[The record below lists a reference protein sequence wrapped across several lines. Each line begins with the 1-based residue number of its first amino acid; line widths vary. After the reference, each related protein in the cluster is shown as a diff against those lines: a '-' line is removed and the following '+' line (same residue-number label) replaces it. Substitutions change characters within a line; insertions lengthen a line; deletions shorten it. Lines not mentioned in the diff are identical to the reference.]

1 MRTVIVA
8 PHPDDEVLGCSWVLQ
23 QSPVYIIH
31 VTDGV
36 PSWTVRE
43 DRQFI
48 EHERIQESKAAWK
61 VLGADVLDSMGLG
74 FKDTAAWQSVEA
86 LADSLEQIVMQL
98 GATRI
103 YVPSLEQGHP
113 DHDACHVAA
122 GLVVSRVKHRV
133 PDWYVYSLYGY
144 RAGTTELCFG
154 YLADSD
160 YRDVRV
166 VAASSEELSVKARSL
181 ACFKTQIEPGSIL
194 RRWMDR
200 PQPEAIA
207 PFVFH
212 HPLASSEDTY
222 YERELRFDE
231 HGIRSNLVN
240 NTLRRAIATASLLR
254 NPI

>member
-1 MRTVIVA
+1 MSSVIIA

-23 QSPVYIIH
+23 QSSVYIIH

-36 PSWTVRE
+36 PRWIARE
-43 DRQFI
+43 DRQLVKQI
-48 EHERIQESKAAWK
+48 RIQEAKAAWDD
-61 VLGADVLDSMGLG
+61 LGVDVLDTIGLG
-74 FKDTAAWQSVEA
+74 FEDSATWQSVEA
-86 LADSLEQIVMQL
+86 LADSLEQIVMRL
-98 GATRI
+98 GATRV

-122 GLVVSRVKHRV
+122 GLVVSRVKHSV

-144 RAGTTELCFG
+144 PAGTTDLCFG

-160 YRDVRV
+160 YRAVQV
-166 VAASSEELSVKARSL
+166 VAANPDELFSKARSL
-181 ACFKTQIEPGSIL
+181 ACFKTQIEPCSVL
-194 RRWMDR
+194 HRWMDR

-212 HPLASSEDTY
+212 HPLVSPGTTY
-222 YERELRFDE
+222 YERELHFDE

-240 NTLRRAIATASLLR
+240 NTLRRAIAGASFPR